1 VVELLDILVM
11 VELLVVME
19 SKVEE
24 VAAAWGYMGKELMV
38 VADLP
43 AAKTAQAVA
52 AVAAAVATEVLKAQT
67 VKQVLVALEKIMAAV
82 LEAELVAVWAVV
94 AAD

>member
-11 VELLVVME
+11 VEMPVVME

-24 VAAAWGYMGKELMV
+24 RAAAWGYMGKELMV

-52 AVAAAVATEVLKAQT
+52 AVAAVVATEVLKAQT
-67 VKQVLVALEKIMAAV
+67 VKQVLVVLAKPTAAV
-82 LEAELVAVWAVV
+82 LAVELVAVWAVAEV
-94 AAD
+94 D